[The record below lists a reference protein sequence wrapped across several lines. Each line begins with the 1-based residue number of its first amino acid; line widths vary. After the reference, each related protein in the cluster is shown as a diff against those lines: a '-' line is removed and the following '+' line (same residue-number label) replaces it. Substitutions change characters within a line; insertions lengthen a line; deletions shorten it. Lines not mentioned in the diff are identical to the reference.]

1 MRTRPSG
8 RVVVVLA
15 AMLLAAVATS
25 ACHDE
30 GDVRVTS
37 LKFAGN
43 HAFGASQLE
52 RVMVTRASGWL
63 PWSRPHFFN
72 RAVFDED
79 LQRLQAFYDD
89 RGYPD
94 ARVTSVD
101 VSFNAARDA
110 VRLLVNLDE
119 GQPLIVDRIDFK
131 GFEEVPEEVSALL
144 EDLPQRAGQPRD
156 RQAVSASRERATYIL
171 RDHGYAHAR
180 VVSSE
185 DPGTA
190 PKRVILT
197 LTATPGLLTHFGD
210 IAVVG
215 LNSVEEDVVRRG
227 LSFKPGE
234 LYRIS
239 LVTESQRRLGRLGI
253 FDFAHVT
260 GEPQAMETR
269 LPQLPMVISVTEGKS
284 QRIQFGGGWGSDGP
298 RVSVK
303 WEHLN
308 FLSDARRLIGEG
320 RYGKRLRGASLEFV
334 EPHFFTSKW
343 SLNAR
348 AGAWWTAED
357 AYTSRRVGG
366 RSGVTYRRELSRGI
380 DVEPI
385 EHIVRVGYLH
395 DSLRFTI
402 DPATLADLS
411 QFEQLIALGLDP
423 VTGRGAGRLA
433 ALDLNLERIA
443 VDHPADPHAGHT
455 ASLYLK
461 HAAPWLQGTY
471 RYDEVVLEGRFYIPL
486 GDKHVWATRAR
497 VGTILAG
504 NVAPVPV
511 SERYFLGGSNNLRG
525 WGRFQVAPLT
535 KEGLPVGGRALL
547 DLTTEVRLAAWGKF
561 GAVAFVDAGNVWA
574 TPAEVSVKDLRV
586 AAGPGVRWESPIG
599 IVRADVGIQLTRI
612 PGLKVSGGP
621 EPRRWRIHFGI
632 GHVF

>member
-1 MRTRPSG
+1 MRNRPSG
-8 RVVVVLA
+8 RIVLVLTA
-15 AMLLAAVATS
+15 VLLAAIAAS

-30 GDVRVTS
+30 GDVRIASV
-37 LKFAGN
+37 KFAGN
-43 HAFGASQLE
+43 RAFGASQLA
-52 RVMVTRASGWL
+52 RVMVTRASGRL
-63 PWSRPHFFN
+63 PWSRPRFFN

-79 LQRLQAFYDD
+79 LERLKAFYDD

-101 VSFNAARDA
+101 VSFNEAHDA
-110 VRLLVNLDE
+110 VRLLINLDE
-119 GQPLIVDRIDFK
+119 AEPLIVDRVDLK
-131 GFEEVPEEVSALL
+131 GFEDVPEEVSARL

-156 RQAVSASRERATYIL
+156 RQAVSASRERATFVL

-180 VVSSE
+180 VVSTE
-185 DPGTA
+185 DPGTG
-190 PKRVILT
+190 PKRVVIT
-197 LTATPGLLTHFGD
+197 LTATPGPLTHFGE
-210 IAVVG
+210 IAVSG
-215 LNSVEEDVVRRG
+215 LRSVEEEVVHRG
-227 LSFKPGE
+227 LAFKPGDM
-234 LYRIS
+234 YRIS
-239 LVTESQRRLGRLGI
+239 LVTESQRRLGSLGI
-253 FDFAHVT
+253 FDFAHVG
-260 GEPQAMETR
+260 GEPGALETR
-269 LPQLPMVISVTEGKS
+269 PAQLPMAISVTEGKP

-298 RVSVK
+298 RVSMK

-308 FLSDARRLIGEG
+308 FFSDARRLAADG

-343 SLNAR
+343 SFNAR

-357 AYTSRRVGG
+357 AYSSRRIGG
-366 RSGVTYRRELSRGI
+366 RSGVTYRRESSRGI

-385 EHIVRVGYLH
+385 EHVVRVGYLH

-402 DPATLADLS
+402 DPATLADLT

-433 ALDLNLERIA
+433 ALDLNLERTA

-461 HAAPWLQGTY
+461 HAAPWLQGSY
-471 RYDEVVLEGRFYIPL
+471 RYDEVVLEGRIYIPL
-486 GDKHVWATRAR
+486 GEKHVWATRAR

-504 NVAPVPV
+504 NIAPVPV
-511 SERYFLGGSNNLRG
+511 SERYFLGGSSSLRG

-535 KEGLPVGGRALL
+535 KDGLPVGGRALL
-547 DLTTEVRLAAWGKF
+547 DLSTEIRLASAGKF

-574 TPAEVSVKDLRV
+574 TPSEVSVKDLRV
-586 AAGPGVRWESPIG
+586 AAGPGVRWQSPIG
-599 IVRADVGIQLTRI
+599 IVRADFGIQLKRI
-612 PGLKVSGGP
+612 PGLKVSGEP
-621 EPRRWRIHFGI
+621 ERRRWRIHFGI